1 MPILGTCE
9 PVQIATAIAALMT
22 ALGLSAASGLRAYL
36 PVAAVLIGSVVPDG
50 CSQQGDLISLSTS
63 FKQLLG
69 QDNPWV
75 LVAVLAILA
84 AGEFV
89 VDKVPVVDH
98 ASDLVH
104 TVIRPLA
111 GAAVM
116 AGVSN
121 PLSEWN
127 PWVAAITGAALALT
141 VHGTKAATRTASTAT
156 TAGLANPVVS
166 FVEDILAVL
175 MVVLSLLAPFL
186 AVLFLVLLAL
196 LLIRALTRTAHWV
209 RGRGQS
215 PAVASAGVGAQPPP
229 PPPPAATYYGDPTDG
244 PGGSSPTWPG

>member
-9 PVQIATAIAALMT
+9 PVQIATAIAALLT

-36 PVAAVLIGSVVPDG
+36 PVAAIFIGSVLPDG

-63 FKQLLG
+63 FKHLFGQNTPWLLVG
-69 QDNPWV
+69 I
-75 LVAVLAILA
+75 LALLA
-84 AGEFV
+84 AGEFI
-89 VDKVPVVDH
+89 VDKVPVIDH

-104 TVIRPLA
+104 TIIRPLA

-141 VHGTKAATRTASTAT
+141 VHGTKAATRAASTAT
-156 TAGLANPVVS
+156 TAGLGNPVVS
-166 FVEDILAVL
+166 FAEDILAVL

-186 AVLFLVLLAL
+186 AILFFALLAL
-196 LLIRALTRTAHWV
+196 LFIRAASRTVGWI
-209 RGRGQS
+209 RGRDQTQGQA
-215 PAVASAGVGAQPPP
+215 PAVAGSGA
-229 PPPPAATYYGDPTDG
+229 PPPASSATYYGAPPDG
-244 PGGSSPTWPG
+244 PGGSSPTWPGE